1 MKPAAEALKK
11 YNVVIPKLFQIILNL
26 SEDKQLLLL
35 KYAEELLVKF
45 YTQNMLNPCK
55 LCDL

>member
-11 YNVVIPKLFQIILNL
+11 YNVVIPKLFQIILNI

-35 KYAEELLVKF
+35 KYAEE
-45 YTQNMLNPCK
+45 
-55 LCDL
+55 